1 MAEYSKEELSKV
13 RLKKDGVGIH
23 EIPLHFDY
31 LEMVPELKA
40 LDDSY
45 TFGFFEWAGTSD
57 GCIIARNKIIRY
69 INFMYSMEL
78 TCIKR
83 DFADVR
89 ARKAECAIQA
99 GFEYDPSNG
108 KFDKRVEDM
117 LDGKNTIIN
126 RMIVAFARI
135 NYSNT
140 YKIYVT
146 LVDKLDEG
154 MRALRDNPDVT
165 PDDIAK
171 WEKAA
176 DVIERM
182 EEKLLSGDNSK
193 PITAALVKKI
203 EEESLGLRPE
213 DVAFKIKAG
222 KDPLD
227 GYDFY
232 RDPV

>member
-1 MAEYSKEELSKV
+1 MEYSKEELSKV

-23 EIPLHFDY
+23 EIPINIDY
-31 LEMVPELKA
+31 LVAFPELKA
-40 LDDSY
+40 LDESY
-45 TFGFFEWAGTSD
+45 TYGFFGWGHTED

-69 INFMYSMEL
+69 INFMYSWEL

-83 DFADVR
+83 DFPDVR

-99 GFEYDPSNG
+99 GFEFDPGNG
-108 KFDKRVEDM
+108 KFDKNVEEM
-117 LDGKNTIIN
+117 FDGKNMVIN
-126 RMIVAFARI
+126 RMISCFTRI
-135 NYSNT
+135 HYSNT
-140 YKIYVT
+140 YKIYAT
-146 LVDKLDEG
+146 LVDKLEEG
-154 MRALRDNPDVT
+154 LMALRNNPEVT
-165 PDDIAK
+165 PEEIAK

-182 EEKLLSGDNSK
+182 EEKLLSGDNTK

-213 DVAFKIKAG
+213 DIAFKIKAG

-232 RDPV
+232 RDV